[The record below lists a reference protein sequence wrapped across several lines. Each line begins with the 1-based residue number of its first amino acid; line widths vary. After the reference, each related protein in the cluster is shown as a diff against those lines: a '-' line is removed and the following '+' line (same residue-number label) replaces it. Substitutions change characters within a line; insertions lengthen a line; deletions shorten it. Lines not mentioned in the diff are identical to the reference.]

1 MQFGILGPLAVW
13 RDGDP
18 VQLRGLR
25 VRMLLALLLLDA
37 GRTVSSARL
46 IDELWAESP
55 PAGAANALQSLVS
68 RLRTAI
74 EPVAVELAAG
84 GYRLDV
90 PPDVVDTGRFELL
103 AAEGRRVLAGGDPRL
118 AADRLREALAL
129 WRGEPL
135 ADLTGAGFAG
145 AAVARLGRL
154 RLAAMEDRIEAD
166 LATGRATELLAEL
179 EALVAAHPLD
189 ERLRGLLM
197 RSLYAAGRPAN
208 ALALFAET
216 RRLLAD
222 ELGVDPSP
230 ELDRLHTAML
240 RRDPGLSGAAGPG
253 TGALR
258 AQLTSFVGREAAM
271 EQVASLLAARR
282 LVTLVGPGGTG
293 KTRLAVELAARD
305 RSRVRLIELASLSD
319 PAEVP
324 QAVLAAVG
332 AREAG
337 LIERGARAPD
347 PIARVT
353 SALAGKRLL
362 LVLDNCEHLIDA
374 AARLAAAVLA
384 ASPEVRVLATSR
396 EPLGVTGESLW
407 PVPPLELP
415 PPEVDAAAAPGFPA
429 VRLFL
434 DRATAV
440 RPAFGLD
447 ERNVAAVAQVCRRL
461 DGIPLA
467 IELAAARLRSLTVEQ
482 VAERLDDRF
491 ALLTGGSR
499 IALPRH
505 QTLRA
510 LVDWS
515 WELLEE
521 PERVLL
527 RRLSVF
533 SGGATVETAER
544 VCSGGGLVPRAVL
557 DLLSRLVDRSL
568 LEAVPSEAGTM
579 RYRLMETVRAYA
591 VERLADAG
599 EEHAVRRA
607 YAEHFCALAE
617 SADPALH
624 GPEQLAWLTRLRAEH
639 DNLQAALRWALDAG
653 EAALAQRL
661 AVALVSYWALRGYR
675 VEARSRLGAA
685 AALTGDVPVPV
696 RAATQTAL
704 AWMAIDEGNIAQAAA
719 PYQAARDLYL
729 ESGERPHPVFAI
741 LEPIL
746 AYLAA
751 GDEAGAR
758 AGLVRVQADAGTDGW
773 IRASALMLLGLIDL
787 MAGRHAQAEANLAAA
802 VDRSREAGDR
812 WALAQALGRLA
823 ELAENRGDLSRAEA
837 AVLEAIDQIGPL
849 DAHEDMAWLRI
860 RLGVIRI
867 LSGDEAGL
875 EQVVAGI
882 DRARDI
888 GAMETVSIGLYYTA
902 ALARRDGDL
911 AAARRNYEESLLIM
925 DAMPASAWLSAYP
938 VIGLGFVAEL
948 EGDVEGAEAW
958 HRRALQAL
966 AEERPTGPWNR
977 PIVADAVEGL
987 AGTAALVGRAER
999 AAELLGAAAAIRG
1012 PAPVPLLNG
1021 WDTER
1026 VSAAAREQLGAERFE
1041 QARRRGEAMTLEDV
1055 VGVTA

>member
-1 MQFGILGPLAVW
+1 MRFGIMGPLAFW

-18 VQLRGLR
+18 VQLGGLR

-37 GRTVSSARL
+37 GHTVSSSRL

-90 PPDVVDTGRFELL
+90 PSDAVDAGRFEIL
-103 AAEGRRVLAGGDPRL
+103 AAEGRRALAGGDPRL

-145 AAVARLGRL
+145 AAVARLGQL
-154 RLAAMEDRIEAD
+154 RLAAMKDRIEAE

-179 EALVAAHPLD
+179 EALVAAHPFD

-197 RSLYAAGRPAN
+197 RSLYAAGRPAD

-240 RRDPGLSGAAGPG
+240 RRDSGLSGAAGPG
-253 TGALR
+253 TGAPR
-258 AQLTSFVGREAAM
+258 AQLTSFVGREEAM
-271 EQVASLLAARR
+271 EQVASLLATRR

-305 RSRVRLIELASLSD
+305 RSRVHLIELASLSD
-319 PAEVP
+319 PADVP
-324 QAVLAAVG
+324 QAVLAALG

-347 PIARVT
+347 PIARVI
-353 SALAGKRLL
+353 SALADKRLL

-384 ASPEVRVLATSR
+384 ASPELRVLATSR

-415 PPEVDAAAAPGFPA
+415 PQEVDAAAAPGFPA

-434 DRATAV
+434 DRGTAV
-440 RPAFGLD
+440 RPDFGLD

-461 DGIPLA
+461 DGMPLA

-544 VCSGGGLVPRAVL
+544 VCSGGGLVPGAVL

-579 RYRLMETVRAYA
+579 RYRLLETVRAYA

-639 DNLQAALRWALDAG
+639 DNLQAALRWALATG

-661 AVALVSYWALRGYR
+661 AVALLSYWALRGYR
-675 VEARSRLGAA
+675 VEARSWLRAA
-685 AALTGDVPVPV
+685 AARTGDVPVPV

-704 AWMAIDEGNIAQAAA
+704 AWVAIDEGSNLRAAA
-719 PYQAARDLYL
+719 AYQAARDLYL
-729 ESGERPHPVFAI
+729 ESGERPHPVFAM
-741 LEPIL
+741 LEPMMS
-746 AYLAA
+746 YLAA

-758 AGLVRVQADAGTDGW
+758 AGLVRVQADAGADGW
-773 IRASALMLLGLIDL
+773 IRASALVVLAHFDQ

-802 VDRSREAGDR
+802 VDRSRDAGDR
-812 WALAQALGRLA
+812 WALAQALTRLA
-823 ELAENRGDLSRAEA
+823 ESAENRGDLSRAEA
-837 AVLEAIDQIGPL
+837 ALLEAIDQIGPL
-849 DAHEDMAWLRI
+849 DAREDMAWLRI
-860 RLGVIRI
+860 RLGVVRI
-867 LSGDEAGL
+867 LSGNQAGL

-882 DRARDI
+882 DHARDI
-888 GAMETVSIGLYYTA
+888 GAMETVSMGLYDA
-902 ALARRDGDL
+902 AAIARRDGDL
-911 AAARRNYEESLLIM
+911 AAARRNYEESLRMM
-925 DAMPASAWLSAYP
+925 DAMRTRTWFSAYP
-938 VIGLGFVAEL
+938 VIGLGIVAEL
-948 EGDVEGAEAW
+948 EGDAEGAEAW

-966 AEERPTGPWNR
+966 AEERPTGPWIR
-977 PIVADAVEGL
+977 PVVADALEGL
-987 AGTAALVGRAER
+987 AGAAALAGRAER

-1012 PAPVPLLNG
+1012 HAPVPILHG
-1021 WDTER
+1021 YDAGR

-1041 QARRRGEAMTLEDV
+1041 QARRRGEAMTVEDV
-1055 VGVTA
+1055 LGVTA